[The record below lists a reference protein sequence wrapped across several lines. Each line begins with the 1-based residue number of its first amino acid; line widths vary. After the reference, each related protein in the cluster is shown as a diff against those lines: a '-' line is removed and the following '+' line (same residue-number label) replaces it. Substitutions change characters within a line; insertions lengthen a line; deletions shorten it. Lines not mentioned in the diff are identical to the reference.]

1 MTEDGRQ
8 MTEDRGQKT
17 EKSVIRHQSSV
28 LHLPGFSL
36 IELLVVISIIAAIM
50 ALLIPGLGR
59 AKNLAKR
66 TQCASN
72 LHQIDVAMHLYANSN
87 DDTYPC
93 AQDPVK
99 TSIWLWMGRGFRG
112 CILPYLGGHID
123 GNNPSVL
130 LCTVDKKSP
139 EKYEST
145 SYSYSMA
152 FYHSPEQINAMND
165 KQYTYNPGLIR
176 PAVPQKSVNVKRPAE
191 KIIIGEWYSNH
202 YQIKDG
208 NDDPGWWGLT
218 GRRNYLFV
226 DGQVRFLPATELR
239 TANDG
244 NPNSNL
250 TKDGIKGTDWPK

>member
-8 MTEDRGQKT
+8 GTGKMACKAHPTQA
-17 EKSVIRHQSSV
+17 IF
-28 LHLPGFSL
+28 GFTL
-36 IELLVVISIIAAIM
+36 IELLVVISIIAALL

-99 TSIWLWMGRGFRG
+99 TSNIWLWMGRGFRG
-112 CILPYLGGHID
+112 CISPYLGGHID
-123 GNNPSVL
+123 ANNPSVL

-176 PAVPQKSVNVKRPAE
+176 PSVPQKSVNVRSPAE

-208 NDDPGWWGLT
+208 NDDPGWWGLA

-244 NPNSNL
+244 NPNPNL
-250 TKDGIKGTDWPK
+250 TKDGIKGSDWPK